1 MLSFQITSTPSTPG
15 VFLVA
20 HTGKNLPVVQETWVP
35 SWVREIPWRREWLPT
50 PVLPGESPW
59 TEDPGR
65 LQSTGFQSC
74 TRWSDKHF
82 SFLNFPLVQS
92 EVPVTLLCLIS
103 LNSHHC
109 FFFFPCLVYC
119 HPLQCS
125 CPENPRDG
133 GAWWAAVYGAAQSWT
148 PLKRLSSSSSSSVL
162 SPTLEYYILMKDYL
176 VCLVH

>member
-1 MLSFQITSTPSTPG
+1 MLSFQITSTPCTPG

-50 PVLPGESPW
+50 PVFPGESPW

-74 TRWSDKHF
+74 TRRSDKHF
-82 SFLNFPLVQS
+82 SFLNFSLVQS

-103 LNSHHC
+103 LNSHYWC
-109 FFFFPCLVYC
+109 FFFLLP
-119 HPLQCS
+119 
-125 CPENPRDG
+125 
-133 GAWWAAVYGAAQSWT
+133 
-148 PLKRLSSSSSSSVL
+148 SVL
-162 SPTLEYYILMKDYL
+162 SPTPVFLPRESQGWGSL
-176 VCLVH
+176 VGCRLWGCTESDTTEVA

>member
-109 FFFFPCLVYC
+109 CFFFSLP
-119 HPLQCS
+119 
-125 CPENPRDG
+125 
-133 GAWWAAVYGAAQSWT
+133 
-148 PLKRLSSSSSSSVL
+148 SVL
-162 SPTLEYYILMKDYL
+162 SPTPVFLPRESQGWGSL
-176 VCLVH
+176 VGCRLWGCTELDTTEAT